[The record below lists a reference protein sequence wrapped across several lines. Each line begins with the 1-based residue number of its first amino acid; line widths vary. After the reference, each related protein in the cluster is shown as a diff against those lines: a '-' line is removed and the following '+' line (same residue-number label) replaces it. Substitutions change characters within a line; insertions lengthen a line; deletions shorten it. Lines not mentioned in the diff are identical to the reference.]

1 MLNPGAFEDRRE
13 MQTRLMAMRVISI
26 FCFILLA
33 SAFWILQVVQHDKYG
48 PWADKNYLRTIPL
61 RAPRGVLFDRTGR
74 VLVDNQ
80 DSDTIT
86 FLRERTANMNEA
98 IRILA
103 EAVGLDEA
111 RVREPIQRAIARR
124 DPPFRPIPIVE
135 HATKA
140 QVVAEISTM
149 TEIEKKIVAKT
160 LDALNDLVSKEL
172 NALDSG
178 EFVVPGLVKL
188 RVVEKKATEER
199 QGINP
204 HTREPMVI
212 AAKPASKT
220 VRASVLKA
228 LKDQVQ

>member
-1 MLNPGAFEDRRE
+1 
-13 MQTRLMAMRVISI
+13 MAGKRM
-26 FCFILLA
+26 
-33 SAFWILQVVQHDKYG
+33 
-48 PWADKNYLRTIPL
+48 
-61 RAPRGVLFDRTGR
+61 
-74 VLVDNQ
+74 
-80 DSDTIT
+80 
-86 FLRERTANMNEA
+86 
-98 IRILA
+98 
-103 EAVGLDEA
+103 
-111 RVREPIQRAIARR
+111 
-124 DPPFRPIPIVE
+124 
-135 HATKA
+135 TKA
-140 QVVAEISTM
+140 QVVAEISTV